1 MYDEY
6 EDCDLL
12 IDVHVHVLLSSWLF
26 MSLDVDI

>member
-6 EDCDLL
+6 GDCDLL
-12 IDVHVHVLLSSWLF
+12 IHVHVVLSSWLF

>member
-12 IDVHVHVLLSSWLF
+12 IYVHELLSSWLF

>member
-12 IDVHVHVLLSSWLF
+12 IDVHVLLSSWLF

>member
-6 EDCDLL
+6 ENCDLL
-12 IDVHVHVLLSSWLF
+12 IHVHVVLSSWLF

>member
-6 EDCDLL
+6 GDWDLL
-12 IDVHVHVLLSSWLF
+12 IYVYVLFFSWLF

>member
-6 EDCDLL
+6 ENCDIL
-12 IDVHVHVLLSSWLF
+12 IHVHVLLSSWLF

>member
-6 EDCDLL
+6 EYCDLL
-12 IDVHVHVLLSSWLF
+12 IYVHVLLSSWLF

>member
-6 EDCDLL
+6 GDCDLL
-12 IDVHVHVLLSSWLF
+12 IHVHVLLSGWLF

>member
-6 EDCDLL
+6 EECDLL
-12 IDVHVHVLLSSWLF
+12 IYVYVVFFSWLF